1 MNRWAVLA
9 LGATTFATAS
19 AAQSGPMAQQ
29 TSDQLICQL
38 SGDCAN
44 AQPAASQEKPRT
56 RGFSIARPGQAA
68 KPVAMSGIATPIA
81 RSAVAP
87 TQRYRSAV
95 SSPAAGARFAVAPKP
110 GRADLMITFVSGSA
124 TLTEQAKINA
134 QQFVVALGAP
144 QLASMR
150 FAIEGHTD
158 AVGTRV
164 QNLDLSQR
172 RAQAVVDF
180 LTSKSVDKSRFSVKG
195 YGFDR
200 PLNPA
205 NPRAGSNRRVE
216 VVKVG

>member
-1 MNRWAVLA
+1 MKRWAVLA

-38 SGDCAN
+38 SGDCGN
-44 AQPAASQEKPRT
+44 AQPAATQEKPRT
-56 RGFSIARPGQAA
+56 RGFSVTRRGQAA
-68 KPVAMSGIATPIA
+68 KSVAISGIETPTTH
-81 RSAVAP
+81 SAIAP
-87 TQRYRSAV
+87 TQRFRSPVSSSAV
-95 SSPAAGARFAVAPKP
+95 GSRFAIAPKP

-124 TLTEQAKINA
+124 TLTEQAESNA
-134 QQFVVALGAP
+134 QRFVVALGAP

-180 LTSKSVDKSRFSVKG
+180 LTSKGVDKSRFSVKG

-200 PLNPA
+200 LLNPA

-216 VVKVG
+216 AVRVG